1 MSNLDSNLNSDD
13 LETLLEA
20 TNDWEMLGNNDFYTL
35 NMVKTVPLPAEDHET
50 YRFISHIKEHFRS
63 REKDIKA
70 ARAVRQEKAVFL
82 KAKLMMLKRD
92 LGITQ
97 LFDEAQVVPERGFVM
112 KASAD
117 HTIKLSDDEIQRA
130 EDLTNAI
137 DKDLKRAEE
146 FIKDLGVWEHYQKF
160 CLERTTK

>member
-35 NMVKTVPLPAEDHET
+35 NMVKAVPLPSEDHET
-50 YRFISHIKEHFRS
+50 YNFIRDIKDRFRS

-97 LFDEAQVVPERGFVM
+97 LFDEAQVSTPEKGIVM
-112 KASAD
+112 TASG
-117 HTIKLSDDEIQRA
+117 HTIQLSDENKELI
-130 EDLTNAI
+130 
-137 DKDLKRAEE
+137 RAEE

-160 CLERTTK
+160 CLERTAK